1 MNQLKFYFPNFFSV
15 VLHRSV
21 ILLVLILLA
30 SSLSYAQRNKSQ
42 LEKEKEENL
51 KKISET
57 SRILDETKSK
67 KDATIGQ
74 LTAIKQQ
81 INARTSLINSIS
93 SEVEMMDR
101 EIRENESIM
110 ESMEADLDRL
120 RKEYADMIYVAYKS
134 SNYYDNLTFLF
145 SSKTFNQLY
154 NRIQYFKQYSE
165 ARKSQVKLISKV
177 TNYLTDQKQKIVV
190 KREEKNNLLESK
202 TNETK
207 TLTELQSQQ
216 DQLVAKLSTK
226 EKELKTEL
234 DESKKSVKKLEK
246 LIIDLIKAER
256 EKAMREVTTTNKSTT
271 NKNKKSN
278 KENTSSEVDKVE
290 ATPEVV
296 EMSHSFA
303 GNANKLPWPVQ
314 HGNVSHHFGK
324 QAHPVLKGVFVE
336 NLGVDIQTLK
346 NEPVRNVF
354 KGKVITVASVPGMN
368 NVVMVQHGEYFTV
381 YAKLK
386 SVAVITGQEVKSKD
400 LLGEVYTD
408 KNDVSELQF
417 QIWKNNEK
425 LNPEHWLHSR

>member
-1 MNQLKFYFPNFFSV
+1 MNSLYSFCIKYGTHFSLRIIWV
-15 VLHRSV
+15 TTLF
-21 ILLVLILLA
+21 LLA
-30 SSLSYAQRNKSQ
+30 QEGFSQKNKSQ
-42 LEKEKEENL
+42 LEREKEENL

-67 KDATIGQ
+67 KEATLGQ

-81 INARTSLINSIS
+81 INARTSLINSIT

-101 EIRENESIM
+101 EIQENESIM
-110 ESMEADLDRL
+110 KAIELDIVRL
-120 RKEYADMIYVAYKS
+120 KKEYADMIYVAYKS

-154 NRIQYFKQYSE
+154 NRLQYFKQYSE
-165 ARKSQVKLISKV
+165 ARKSQVKLIDKV
-177 TNYLTDQKQKIVV
+177 AKYLVQQKQKTLA
-190 KREEKNNLLESK
+190 KRAEKNSLLESK

-207 TLTELQSQQ
+207 TLTDLQSQQ
-216 DQLVAKLSTK
+216 DQIVIKLSTK
-226 EKELKTEL
+226 EKELKNEL

-246 LIIDLIKAER
+246 LITDLIKSER
-256 EKAMREVTTTNKSTT
+256 EKAIREAASKTSSTSKVKKSTKET
-271 NKNKKSN
+271 N
-278 KENTSSEVDKVE
+278 SSAVDKVE
-290 ATPEVV
+290 ATPEVM
-296 EMSHSFA
+296 EMSNSFA
-303 GNANKLPWPVQ
+303 GNSGKLLWPVQ
-314 HGNVSHHFGK
+314 HGSVSHHFGK
-324 QAHPVLKGVFVE
+324 QAHAVLKGVYVE

-386 SVAVITGQEVKSKD
+386 TVSVITGQEVKSKEI
-400 LLGEVYTD
+400 LGEVYTD

-425 LNPEHWLHSR
+425 LNPEVWLHSR